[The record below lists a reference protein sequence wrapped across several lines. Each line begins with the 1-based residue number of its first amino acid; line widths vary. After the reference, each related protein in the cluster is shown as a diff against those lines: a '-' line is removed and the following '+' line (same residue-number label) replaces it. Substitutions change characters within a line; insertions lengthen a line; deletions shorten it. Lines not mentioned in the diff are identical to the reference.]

1 MSRKISMLAPEW
13 WDYTTLDDDILND
26 AARLTPDDMQKLSR
40 KGFRVVGMDN
50 NLRRWFFGAGAA
62 TPANRRKLIEAIP
75 LE

>member
-1 MSRKISMLAPEW
+1 MNTVII
-13 WDYTTLDDDILND
+13 TG
-26 AARLTPDDMQKLSR
+26 AAGWIGSESVQRFAR

-50 NLRRWFFGAGAA
+50 NLRRWFFGAGAS

>member
-1 MSRKISMLAPEW
+1 MNTVII
-13 WDYTTLDDDILND
+13 TG
-26 AARLTPDDMQKLSR
+26 AAGLIGLKSVQRFAR

-50 NLRRWFFGAGAA
+50 NLRRWFFGAGAS

>member
-1 MSRKISMLAPEW
+1 MNTVII
-13 WDYTTLDDDILND
+13 TG
-26 AARLTPDDMQKLSR
+26 AAGLIGSESVQRFAR